1 MMVKAAVCLVVLG
14 AFALAQDADS
24 VPTFRSD
31 VSLVKVD
38 VQVSTA
44 SGMNIG
50 DLRQDDFVIY
60 DEGERE
66 SVLHFGSEQEP
77 MSMLLLLDVS
87 ASMTKSLSAMASAT
101 RQALSRLHPGDKV
114 ALVVFSE
121 RTKLVEPY
129 KIGRAH

>member
-1 MMVKAAVCLVVLG
+1 MMVKAAACLIILG
-14 AFALAQDADS
+14 TLAFAQDTDS

-50 DLRQDDFVIY
+50 DLRQDDFVVY

-66 SVLHFGSEQEP
+66 AVLHFGSEQEP

-101 RQALSRLHPGDKV
+101 RQALSRLHAGDKV
-114 ALVVFSE
+114 ALIVFSE

-129 KIGRAH
+129 TTDFAH